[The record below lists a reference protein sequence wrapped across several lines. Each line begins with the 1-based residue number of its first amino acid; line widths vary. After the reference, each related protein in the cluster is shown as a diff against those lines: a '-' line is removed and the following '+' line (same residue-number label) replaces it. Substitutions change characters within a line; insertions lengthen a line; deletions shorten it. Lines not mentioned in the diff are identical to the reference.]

1 MRVTEP
7 HVDLFLRCNIWHLR
21 GSSRDVV
28 VDAGL
33 GVCPLRSGV
42 PQLFER
48 EPDLLLTH
56 AHLDHI
62 GGSHEFGAS
71 YAHVDEMASTPAPGS
86 LRRDALV
93 SALGLSAT
101 YAKSLPDV
109 MLTAVP
115 VSDYDVDAYAVR
127 APQTCR
133 PISAGD
139 TIDLGDRVLTALH
152 LPGHSPGSVAFF
164 EPQEGVLFS
173 GDVVY
178 DLDPGEELLDDIRG
192 AVVADYINSLE
203 RVADLPVRVVYP
215 GHGEPFGRRRLLT
228 LIRGYIV
235 SRGG

>member
-1 MRVTEP
+1 
-7 HVDLFLRCNIWHLR
+7 
-21 GSSRDVV
+21 V

-33 GVCPLRSGV
+33 GVCSLRTGV
-42 PQLFER
+42 PQAFER
-48 EPDLLLTH
+48 DPDLLLTH

-62 GGSHEFGAS
+62 GGAHEFGAS

-101 YAKSLPDV
+101 TYAESLPDV
-109 MLTAVP
+109 MLSAVP
-115 VSDYDVDAYAVR
+115 ASDYDVDAYAVR
-127 APQTCR
+127 APQSCR
-133 PISAGD
+133 PIDDGD

-152 LPGHSPGSVAFF
+152 LPGHSPGSIAFF
-164 EPQEGVLFS
+164 EPHEGVLFS

-178 DLDPGEELLDDIRG
+178 DLDPGEQLLDGIRG
-192 AVVADYINSLE
+192 AVIADYVNSLQ
-203 RVADLPVRVVYP
+203 RVADLPVKVVYP

-228 LIRGYIV
+228 LIREYIA